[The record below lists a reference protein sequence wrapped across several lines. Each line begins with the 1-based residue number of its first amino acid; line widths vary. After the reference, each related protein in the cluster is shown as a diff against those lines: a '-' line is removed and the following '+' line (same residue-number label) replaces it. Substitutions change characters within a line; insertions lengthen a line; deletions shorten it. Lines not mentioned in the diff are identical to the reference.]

1 MNLSVQIEKNKK
13 DEKDYDLYNSLN
25 DPLLYDDEI
34 LNSLQELNEIQHNL
48 SNLVASQKEKIDSIE
63 SNITKTESNTYEGL
77 KELQEADKLFL
88 SYKTIF
94 IGGALGAL
102 VGGPVGAVI
111 GVKWITLSGSIG
123 TLLGSYGGYKIQ
135 KN

>member
-102 VGGPVGAVI
+102 VGGPVGAAI
-111 GVKWITLSGSIG
+111 GVKWITLSGGIG